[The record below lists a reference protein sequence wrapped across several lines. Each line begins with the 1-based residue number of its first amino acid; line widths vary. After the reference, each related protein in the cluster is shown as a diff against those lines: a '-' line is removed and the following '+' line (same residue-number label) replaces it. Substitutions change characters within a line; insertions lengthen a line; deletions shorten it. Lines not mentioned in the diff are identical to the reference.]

1 MNKIETFE
9 QFMATTKGMIGI
21 NDFLINIVIAAILSG
36 ILGFI
41 YVKFGKSLSN
51 RKQFAANFIIIT
63 LTTMMIITIVKSS
76 LALSLGLV
84 GALSIVR
91 FRTAIKEPEEL
102 AYMFLSISI
111 GLGMGASQTQ
121 ITASGFAFIAL
132 VIIARG
138 LIKKNEKNGNFFI
151 TISSSNKLLE
161 LDKLTE
167 ILSKHCTKAELRR
180 IDDSDNSTE
189 IVLLVEF
196 SHPDNIQMTRNELH
210 SIDDKIDI
218 TLFENKE
225 LV

>member
-9 QFMATTKGMIGI
+9 QFMATTKGAIGI
-21 NDFLINIVIAAILSG
+21 NDFLINIIIAAILSG
-36 ILGFI
+36 LLGFI

-51 RKQFAANFIIIT
+51 RKQFAANFIMIT
-63 LTTMMIITIVKSS
+63 LTTMVIITIVKSS

-121 ITASGFAFIAL
+121 ITVTGFAFIVT
-132 VIIARG
+132 VIILRG
-138 LIKKNEKNGNFFI
+138 FIQKNDKNGNFFI
-151 TISSSNKLLE
+151 TINTQGKDFE
-161 LDKLTE
+161 LPKLTK
-167 ILSKHCTKAELRR
+167 ILERHCKKAELRR
-180 IDDSDNSTE
+180 IDDQENEVD
-189 IVLLVEF
+189 IVLKLEF
-196 SHPDNIQMTRNELH
+196 GRSDDIENLRKELKEFD
-210 SIDDKIDI
+210 SKIKMS
-218 TLFENKE
+218 LFEDKG